1 MTRPPSSDRPD
12 IGALAKAG
20 DNAGLRRALQHRD
33 AAIRARAADE
43 LARAGDLKAAALLRS
58 ALLADP
64 DDHVREETAVALG
77 RLRDRGSVEALI
89 SVLEG
94 DRSAQ
99 VREEAALAL
108 GRLGDERAIPALLA
122 AMNDRHTMVH
132 RAAVQALS
140 RTGGQAMERLVALAE
155 GPRTAAADA
164 ARAALAAVG
173 ELSSEA
179 HRAQAQRRVG
189 S

>member
-1 MTRPPSSDRPD
+1 MTRPSNSDRPD
-12 IGALAKAG
+12 VAALAKAG
-20 DNAGLRRALQHRD
+20 DNAGLRRALQHGD

-43 LARAGDLKAAALLRS
+43 LARAGDLKAVALLRS
-58 ALLADP
+58 ALLGDP

-77 RLRDRGSVEALI
+77 RLGDDGSVEALI
-89 SVLEG
+89 SVLQR
-94 DRSAQ
+94 DRSPQ

-108 GRLGDERAIPALLA
+108 GRLGDERAIPPLLE
-122 AMNDRHTMVH
+122 AMNDRYTIVH
-132 RAAVQALS
+132 RAAAQALS
-140 RTGGQAMERLVALAE
+140 RTGAQAMERLVALAE

-173 ELSSEA
+173 EWRPQA
-179 HRAQAQRRVG
+179 HRTPAQRRVG